1 MGIISNMGKKCSV
14 AFVGAGNM
22 TTEHLK
28 SFKDIIDVDLVGI
41 YSRTKSKS
49 IGLANTYGIM
59 HVYDSITEMFL
70 NGKPDLVVI
79 SVPELALNGVVQEA
93 FQFSWTCLIEKPAGY
108 NLADAKEILEL
119 AHKNASKVF
128 VALNRRHYSSTLEVQ
143 KLISESNE
151 PRIIL
156 IQDQEDP
163 KSALAAGQ
171 PELVTKNWMYANSIH
186 IIDYFQLFARGEL
199 LKTEIIEPYD
209 ANSPF
214 FVHAKLTFKSGDI
227 GIYQAFWNAPGPWSV
242 VVNTQSK
249 RYEMKPLE
257 KSHVQEYRNRN
268 FIELPVNP
276 WDLEFK
282 PGLRLQAQKFVDSI
296 LKSDYISD
304 LPTLEDA
311 YKAMKITHSIYNY

>member
-1 MGIISNMGKKCSV
+1 MGKKCSV

-79 SVPELALNGVVQEA
+79 SVPELALNGVVREA

-119 AHKNASKVF
+119 ANKNSSKVF

-151 PRIIL
+151 PRVII

-163 KSALAAGQ
+163 KSALVAGQ

-186 IIDYFQLFARGEL
+186 IIDYFQIFARGEL
-199 LKTEIIEPYD
+199 VNTEIIEPYNP
-209 ANSPF
+209 NSPF

-257 KSHVQEYRNRN
+257 KSFIQEYRNRN
-268 FIELPVNP
+268 LVELPVNS

-282 PGLRLQAQKFVDSI
+282 PGLRRQAQEVVNSI
-296 LKSDYISD
+296 LIHEYVSD
-304 LPTLEDA
+304 LPTLEEA
-311 YKAMKITHSIYNY
+311 FMAMKITHSIYKY